1 MTRANSPKPAGSGPV
16 EEIDL
21 AVGDAPEGNQR
32 IGADRYTMTE
42 AAKLKGVSY
51 HTVSRAVRK
60 GRLPVVRLGRMAL
73 ISAEDLRA
81 WRPMRERAPR
91 RYRSQQVAQDASPIF
106 LDTALGERLELAKE
120 MSSVYEVIHGASAEL
135 PLPQFATM
143 LCQQLARFFRLSR
156 ASLWVLTEDGARAR
170 RLGTVGS
177 RLSSMPDEVEIARF
191 PSFRQMLNVSPVRMS
206 FDPQTEF
213 PIGFDNDSA
222 RQPGPIL
229 SIPMRVG
236 SRPAGAMFG
245 DRNGQPF
252 ELSPDQMALALVL
265 ANQAALALDNAMLRD
280 REQHRIAQ
288 LTWILEQTSDAIR
301 ACDANGRLTLFNAPD
316 RLVTGVTDTSRYT
329 LGEDARVNPGVVER
343 HELDGTPITMDQ
355 HPLNRALRGERVG
368 NWEYLV
374 TLASGN
380 RINVLV
386 NAKPIIVN
394 GEITGAVYSARNV
407 TEAKQAREREESRVA
422 EAERVQRQSNAVI
435 MLLREMNAA
444 ETTEEV
450 IAAAVRRMRTEL
462 AGDHALVLMRDDSGN
477 LSVQDCPE
485 SSYPESLQR
494 RYDPF
499 ALPTILLAFA
509 QQHPMVLSR
518 DAASDI
524 EARIM
529 AAFDAAALLIVPLLA
544 GSQPIGVAIVTYSTL
559 ATAKMIDLE
568 FVVALGQQSAQVI
581 RHDRVVG
588 RFTASYQRM
597 LAVIDQVPQGVLIVD
612 APDGTVSLANQAACD
627 MFGEQIVP
635 GSIRADELRMVDG
648 DGRLYDHDSH
658 PLIQPLRS
666 GASFLGQPLTVQRGD
681 GTLLDVLGS
690 HSPIIQDGG
699 MIAGVVSVLQD
710 RRQFTSL
717 DRTKDEFLSVVAH
730 ELRNPLTSLRGNLQL
745 IQRRN
750 RKRGIQPADE
760 DAFARIGLVIEQ
772 VDRISELV
780 SRMLDISR
788 VDLGRLDLSVA
799 DTDASAIIQSVVS
812 SVGGI
817 ALNREIRVT
826 APERLA
832 VRWDEVR
839 VEQILVNLLTNAVRY
854 APDGPIDVDLWISEE
869 GRVRIGVRD
878 FGPGVPAR
886 IQKRLFKQYYRFD
899 DGQDDRERAL
909 DGSQGLGIGLYISAR
924 LARAHGGTLEVE
936 RPEGGGA
943 RFVLTLPAAAI
954 DASDQDVPPA

>member
-1 MTRANSPKPAGSGPV
+1 MTRAKPPKQAGSGII

-32 IGADRYTMTE
+32 ISSDRYTMTE

-91 RYRSQQVAQDASPIF
+91 RYRTQQVAQDASPIF

-120 MSSVYEVIHGASAEL
+120 MSTVYEIIHGASAEL
-135 PLPQFATM
+135 PLPRFAKM
-143 LCQQLARFFRLSR
+143 LCEQLAQIFRLSR
-156 ASLWVLTEDGARAR
+156 ASLWVLNEDGTRAK

-177 RLSSMPDEVEIARF
+177 QISSMPDDVDIARF
-191 PSFRQMLNVSPVRMS
+191 PSFRQMLDHSPVRMS

-213 PIGFDNDSA
+213 PIGFDKERA

-236 SRPAGAMFG
+236 SRPVGAMFG
-245 DRNGQPF
+245 DRNGQSF

-265 ANQAALALDNAMLRD
+265 ANQAALALDNALLRE

-301 ACDANGRLTLFNAPD
+301 ACDADGKLTLINASD
-316 RLVTGVTDTSRYT
+316 RLITGVTDTRGYT
-329 LGEDARVNPGVVER
+329 LGVDARVNPGVVER
-343 HELDGTPITMDQ
+343 HELDGTSITMDQ
-355 HPLNRALRGERVG
+355 HPLNRALRGEQVE
-368 NWEYLV
+368 NWEYLA

-380 RINVLV
+380 RINVVV
-386 NAKPIIVN
+386 NAKPIAVN
-394 GEITGAVYSARNV
+394 GEITGAVYAARNV
-407 TEAKQAREREESRVA
+407 TEARMARERDDTRVA
-422 EAERVQRQSNAVI
+422 EAERVERQSNAVI

-444 ETTEEV
+444 ETTAEV

-462 AGDHALVLMRDDSGN
+462 AGDHALVLMRDDSGS
-477 LSVQDCPE
+477 LAIQDCPE
-485 SSYPESLQR
+485 SSYPETLQR

-499 ALPTILLAFA
+499 SLPTILLAFA
-509 QQHPMVLSR
+509 QQRPMLLTR
-518 DAASDI
+518 DAAGAVES
-524 EARIM
+524 RIM

-544 GSQPIGVAIVTYSTL
+544 DSQPIGVAIVTYSTP
-559 ATAKMIDLE
+559 ATARMIDFG
-568 FVVALGQQSAQVI
+568 FVVTLGQQSAQLI
-581 RHDRVVG
+581 RHDHVVG

-597 LAVIDQVPQGVLIVD
+597 LAVVDQVPQGVLIVD
-612 APDGTVSLANQAACD
+612 APDGTVSLANQAACAL
-627 MFGEQIVP
+627 FGERIEP
-635 GSIRADELRMVDG
+635 GAIQANELRMVDG

-666 GASFLGQPLTVQRGD
+666 GESFLGQPLTVQRSD

-690 HSPIIQDGG
+690 HSPIIDDDGA
-699 MIAGVVSVLQD
+699 ISGVVSVLQD
-710 RRQFTSL
+710 RRHFTSL

-730 ELRNPLTSLRGNLQL
+730 ELRNPMTSLRGNLQL

-750 RKRGIQPADE
+750 RKREIQPADE
-760 DAFARIGLVIEQ
+760 DVFGRIGLVIEQ

-788 VDLGRLDLSVA
+788 VDLGRLDLSIA
-799 DTDASAIIQSVVS
+799 ETDASAIIQSVVS

-817 ALNREIRVT
+817 APDREIRVT
-826 APERLA
+826 VPERLP

-839 VEQILVNLLTNAVRY
+839 VEQIVVNLLTNAVRY
-854 APDGPIDVDLWISEE
+854 APNGPIDVDVWISEE
-869 GRVRIGVRD
+869 NQVCIAVRD

-936 RPEGGGA
+936 QPEGSGA
-943 RFVLTLPAAAI
+943 RFVLSLPAVAI
-954 DASDQDVPPA
+954 EASDQGSPPA